1 MPAEPRRHVST
12 ASLLPAASCRYPGS
26 GFSVSPP
33 AALRPAPRLVCPSPP
48 AQLNRPGFDEA
59 LARKSPE
66 SGVTKKAATRTQSA
80 LLSSQLQLR
89 KLCSCQELLPASLR
103 PLVQSSGQGV
113 WSRFPF
119 SYATARDRK
128 LYLEN
133 AFLREAR
140 PRVNLGQLN
149 MGTRVRADS
158 QTFSREGDSL
168 HVTQE
173 LSN

>member
-1 MPAEPRRHVST
+1 MSAPR
-12 ASLLPAASCRYPGS
+12 PSCL
-26 GFSVSPP
+26 
-33 AALRPAPRLVCPSPP
+33 LRPAGTRALGSLSHPLLPSDQPRDLSVLPPP
-48 AQLNRPGFDEA
+48 AQINRPGFDEA

-173 LSN
+173 LSNRE